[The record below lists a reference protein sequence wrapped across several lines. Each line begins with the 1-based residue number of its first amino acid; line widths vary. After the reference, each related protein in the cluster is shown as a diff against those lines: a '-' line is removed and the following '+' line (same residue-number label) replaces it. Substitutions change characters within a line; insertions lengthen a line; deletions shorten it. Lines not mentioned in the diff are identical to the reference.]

1 MEKRKSLK
9 NQRKMNKKNITMK
22 QYGLKDKAKTNI
34 VETFMGILNMVKLYH
49 WKTYSYAKHQATDE
63 LYMKLN
69 KDIDEFVEV
78 MLGKDESRIPN
89 FKTKIIL
96 QNDNSENTF
105 KKNVYQYRDSLLD
118 MDNILSETS
127 DSDLKHIRDNILAD
141 INQFLY
147 LLTFNK

>member
-63 LYMKLN
+63 LYMK
-69 KDIDEFVEV
+69 FV
-78 MLGKDESRIPN
+78 GGTPN
-89 FKTKIIL
+89 PVRMK
-96 QNDNSENTF
+96 
-105 KKNVYQYRDSLLD
+105 VPSLLGLSATFS
-118 MDNILSETS
+118 NLSEITDFAS
-127 DSDLKHIRDNILAD
+127 
-141 INQFLY
+141 Q
-147 LLTFNK
+147 